1 MRELSLHIMDIIQN
15 SIAANASLIEIIVA
29 ENTSEDYLKI
39 MIKDNGRGIDKE
51 LLSHIKDPFITTR
64 TSRKVGLGIS
74 LFEAACIRCEGYLNI
89 ESNVG
94 IGTTLT
100 ALMKYSHIDRAP
112 MGRLQDTILSL
123 LLYPNI
129 NFLYRHIFDEKEF
142 VLDTREIRKI
152 VGENLEDQ
160 EIIFW
165 IRDYLIEGINATGA
179 NIY

>member
-15 SIAANASLIEIIVA
+15 SIAANANFIEIIVD
-29 ENTSEDYLKI
+29 ENAAGDYLRI
-39 MIKDNGRGIDKE
+39 VIKDNGRGIDKE
-51 LLSHIKDPFITTR
+51 MLSQIKDPFITTR

-89 ESNVG
+89 ESSVG

-100 ALMKYSHIDRAP
+100 AFMKYSHIDRAP
-112 MGRLQDTILSL
+112 MGMLQDTILSL
-123 LLYPNI
+123 LLYPDI

-142 VLDTREIRKI
+142 VFDTREIRKI
-152 VGENLEDQ
+152 VGESLEDQ

-165 IRDYLIEGINATGA
+165 IRDYLIEGISATGA
-179 NIY
+179 NFF